1 MPLRPM
7 VLWMSGAALLALAG
21 QGHAESEESEG
32 RPLEVAAI
40 RVKVDLSPSMDE

>member
-1 MPLRPM
+1 MPVRPM
-7 VLWMSGAALLALAG
+7 AFWMSGAALLALAA
-21 QGHAESEESEG
+21 QGHAQAGESEG